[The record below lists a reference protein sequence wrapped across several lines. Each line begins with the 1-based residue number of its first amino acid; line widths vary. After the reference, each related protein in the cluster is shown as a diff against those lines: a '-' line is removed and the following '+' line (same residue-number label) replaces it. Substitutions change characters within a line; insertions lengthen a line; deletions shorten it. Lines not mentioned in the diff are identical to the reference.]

1 MKGRLRDLTNV
12 ETIYRRDIRTV
23 RIRLRRIYARSED
36 VELTTI
42 ATPADV
48 HELLRAIFAGLDDDQ
63 EHFVILVLDAAAQV
77 TGYALVGS
85 GAQDRVYVDPRLV
98 FRKAL
103 LLGAHS
109 IIVAHNHTAGS
120 VVPSR
125 ADLDVTTRLVI
136 AGKVLD
142 IAVLDHVILGKGEE
156 HLSLRI
162 TFPTL
167 FVMSDNEPGA

>member
-23 RIRLRRIYARSED
+23 RIRLRRTFARSED
-36 VELTTI
+36 VELNTI

-48 HELLRAIFAGLDDDQ
+48 HELLRAIFAGLEDDQ

-77 TGYALVGS
+77 TGYSLIGS
-85 GAQDRVYVDPRLV
+85 GMQDRVHVDVRFV

-103 LLGAHS
+103 LLGAQG
-109 IIVAHNHTAGS
+109 IIIAHNHPTG
-120 VVPSR
+120 VLVPSR
-125 ADLDVTTRLVI
+125 ADLELTVELVRAGRL
-136 AGKVLD
+136 LD
-142 IAVLDHVILGKGEE
+142 IAVLDHVILGQGEE

-162 TFPTL
+162 TSPAL

>member
-1 MKGRLRDLTNV
+1 MKGRLRDFTNV

-36 VELTTI
+36 IELNTI

-48 HELLRAIFAGLDDDQ
+48 HELLRAIYAGLEDHQ
-63 EHFVILVLDAAAQV
+63 EHFVMLVLDAAAQV
-77 TGYALVGS
+77 TGYTLIGS
-85 GAQDRVYVDPRLV
+85 GTQDRVHVDAKHV

-109 IIVAHNHTAGS
+109 IIVAHNHPTGS
-120 VVPSR
+120 MIPSR
-125 ADLDVTTRLVI
+125 ADIELTAKLVMAGRL
-136 AGKVLD
+136 LD
-142 IAVLDHVILGKGEE
+142 IAVLDHFILGKGQE
-156 HLSLRI
+156 HLSLYSHDPKI
-162 TFPTL
+162 